1 MRRRA
6 ADPRPWRHPCPREY
20 GLAGVGHQFR
30 PPSPCWSRQGRAGP
44 GSADAEVNCA
54 SDVVPRRSPPKGSLM
69 TTWAPSC
76 ARLSEAVALGGRH
89 VLRWCG
95 TEVNRCRAA
104 GRGPAAPGLSGC
116 PERL

>member
-54 SDVVPRRSPPKGSLM
+54 SGVVPRRSPPKGSL
-69 TTWAPSC
+69 TTTRPPSC
-76 ARLSEAVALGGRH
+76 ARLS
-89 VLRWCG
+89 
-95 TEVNRCRAA
+95 
-104 GRGPAAPGLSGC
+104 
-116 PERL
+116 

>member
-1 MRRRA
+1 
-6 ADPRPWRHPCPREY
+6 
-20 GLAGVGHQFR
+20 LAGVGHQFR

-44 GSADAEVNCA
+44 GSADGEVNCA
-54 SDVVPRRSPPKGSLM
+54 SGVVPRRSPPKRSLM
-69 TTWAPSC
+69 TAWPPSC

-104 GRGPAAPGLSGC
+104 GRGPAAPGFSGL
-116 PERL
+116 PWAA

>member
-54 SDVVPRRSPPKGSLM
+54 SGVVPRRSPPKGSLM
-69 TTWAPSC
+69 TAWPPSC
-76 ARLSEAVALGGRH
+76 ARLS
-89 VLRWCG
+89 
-95 TEVNRCRAA
+95 
-104 GRGPAAPGLSGC
+104 
-116 PERL
+116 